1 MAGVKAHPR
10 DREVLEDVRILRG
23 RGLSMAE
30 VATRLG
36 MSRATLYRILR
47 EAKASS

>member
-10 DREVLEDVRILRG
+10 DREVLEDVRILKA

-30 VATRLG
+30 VAARLG
-36 MSRATLYRILR
+36 MSRATLYRIIR
-47 EAKASS
+47 EAAS